1 MMSKD
6 HTNDSAGMI
15 TRIWKL
21 LQELSTSPR
30 GMTKEELAEKL
41 SCNARTIQRN
51 LQLIVSLGVPLQEK
65 TGPRGKKT
73 YWIERQSED
82 FTYNEVVAVYIGRRY
97 LEPLRGTRFWDAMQ
111 SAYQKIRQRC
121 GPQMI
126 GHLESFPGTME
137 PTTFGWGKYAQA
149 TATIDELDFAIK
161 EKCQVNLSYR
171 TFDEPKP
178 SVTTV
183 DPYGL
188 AFHENAIYLVGF
200 SHKRKEIRH
209 WKVDRIHDVQVTDE
223 TFHVF
228 PNFDLAEHI
237 QSMFGIF
244 KESTGL
250 PTHRVRIRFQAY
262 FAQEVQEKHWH
273 SSERFHEQLD
283 SSVILEMEIA
293 ELAVLKRWVIGFGR
307 HAEVL
312 EPQILREM
320 VCSELELTMAHYKK

>member
-1 MMSKD
+1 MTPKD
-6 HTNDSAGMI
+6 NTNDSAGI
-15 TRIWKL
+15 FVRIWKL
-21 LQELSTSPR
+21 LQELSSTQ

-41 SCNARTIQRN
+41 SCNVRTIQRN
-51 LQLIVSLGVPLQEK
+51 LQLIVSLGIPLQEK
-65 TGPRGKKT
+65 TGLRGKKS
-73 YWIERQSED
+73 YWIEQQADD
-82 FTYNEVVAVYIGRRY
+82 FTYDEVLAVYVGRRY
-97 LEPLRGTRFWDAMQ
+97 LEPLHGTQFWDAMQ
-111 SAYQKIRQRC
+111 SAYQKMRKRFS
-121 GPQMI
+121 PQII
-126 GHLESFPGTME
+126 GHLESFLGTLE

-149 TATIDELDFAIK
+149 AETIQELDFAIK
-161 EKCQVNLSYR
+161 EKRQVNLCYR

-178 SVTTV
+178 SVTMV

-200 SHKRKEIRH
+200 SHKRQGIRH
-209 WKVDRIHDVQVTDE
+209 WKVDRIHDVKLTE
-223 TFHVF
+223 ITFRV
-228 PNFDLAEHI
+228 PDDFDLADHI

-273 SSERFHEQLD
+273 SSERFFEQSD
-283 SSVILEMEIA
+283 GSVILEMDLA

-312 EPQILREM
+312 EPELLREM
-320 VCSELELTMAHYKK
+320 VCDELERTIAHYRK